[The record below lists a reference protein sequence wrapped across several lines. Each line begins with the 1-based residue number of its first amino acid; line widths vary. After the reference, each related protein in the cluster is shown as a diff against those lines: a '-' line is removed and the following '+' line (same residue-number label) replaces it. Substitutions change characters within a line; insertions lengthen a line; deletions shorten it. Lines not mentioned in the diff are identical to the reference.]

1 MPDSR
6 PNDGAVFGDQ
16 LNLLTTEIRQLS
28 DLSPRAALEYACAR
42 LSAINPLSS
51 AGIFRQEKNSDALQ
65 WMHLSDG
72 SADFMNQSLE
82 QNEKGLSDILTNG
95 WLKQFDPAQNSG
107 ATRDIFIG
115 VPAGDLEGEP
125 VGLGLSSTRALE
137 DVELSRLGF
146 FALMLGLIAENAR
159 LSNIVA
165 NRDDS
170 SSSARLIGFI
180 AHELRTPLTGMRGN
194 IQLALMASRKGQHDR
209 VPKRLEAA
217 INGVDDMSALV
228 QQLLDVSRLE
238 RGTFQLNLGL
248 AGIGQTIASAIDAVS
263 TEDQFAPRSVR
274 VIHLDDVTLEH
285 DHAALQRAFCYLL
298 VASGRYATEM
308 SEIECSVYDNGDTV
322 TFRIIYE
329 GSAFSSDDQAVLSG
343 PLASAQSA
351 SGRSDDL
358 SLDLAFCRGIISHHN
373 GQISLKSDSGAPG
386 THTIEIT
393 LPRHIS

>member
-16 LNLLTTEIRQLS
+16 LNLLTTEIRQLP

-42 LSAINPLSS
+42 LSAIDPLSS
-51 AGIFRQEKNSDALQ
+51 AGIFRRDKNSHALQ
-65 WMHLSDG
+65 WMHRSDG
-72 SADFMNQSLE
+72 PADFMNHSLE
-82 QNEKGLSDILTNG
+82 QNQSGLSAILTNG
-95 WLKQFDPAQNSG
+95 SLRQFDSAQNSS
-107 ATRDIFIG
+107 AKRDIFIG

-125 VGLGLSSTRALE
+125 VGLGLSSTRELK
-137 DVELSRLGF
+137 DVELSRLGP
-146 FALMLGLIAENAR
+146 FASMLGLIAENAR
-159 LSNIVA
+159 LSNMVA
-165 NRDDS
+165 SKDDG

-238 RGTFQLNLGL
+238 RGTFQLNLAL
-248 AGIGQTIASAIDAVS
+248 AGIGQTMASAIEAVS
-263 TEDQFAPRSVR
+263 TEERFAARSLR
-274 VIHLDDVTLEH
+274 VTHLDDVTLEH
-285 DHAALQRAFCYLL
+285 DQGALQRAFCYLL
-298 VASGRYATEM
+298 AASGRYATEM
-308 SEIECSVYDNGDTV
+308 SEIECSVHDNGERATI
-322 TFRIIYE
+322 RITYE
-329 GSAFSSDDQAVLSG
+329 GSEFSSEDQTALSG
-343 PLASAQSA
+343 PLSSAHSA

-373 GQISLKSDSGAPG
+373 GHISLKSDSGAPR